1 MAKEVF
7 MPKLSSTMETGTI
20 LQWMKNEGDPVE
32 MGEPVFE
39 VMSDKINIEVEA
51 YEEGF
56 MLKKYYNVD
65 DVVPVNTVVGY
76 IGEKEENVPDT
87 PPESTEDSESDA
99 ASEPEQ
105 NEPAAHGTESSSV
118 RQVERGQIRATP
130 AARRVARE
138 EEVSLSDV
146 TGSGPKQRVQ
156 QQDVRDFLQNAP
168 KPPKATPLA
177 RKWAEDQN
185 VDLNTVEGSGPV
197 NKIYTKDLS
206 AAQEE
211 TVSSEPDRI
220 PVKGVRKVVAD
231 RMAESASTVPHV
243 TLNSDVDMTEAIRLR
258 SQIQDKVVEQTGSK
272 LSYTEIIMKAVAAA
286 LKRHPSINA
295 SLSSDQQEILLHRD
309 INIGLAVA
317 TEQGLVVPVVPSAGE
332 KGLTALVKES
342 KQLAA
347 DARNQQLNPQ
357 QMQGGTFTISN
368 LGMYAVDGFTPIINQ
383 PEAAILGVGQMKET
397 PTARNG
403 NVELRPLTTFSLS
416 FDHRIVDG
424 APAAAFLTELKQMLE
439 APYELLM

>member
-87 PPESTEDSESDA
+87 PPESTEDAESKA
-99 ASEPEQ
+99 EPAPEQ
-105 NEPAAHGTESSSV
+105 NEPTAEGSESAPV
-118 RQVERGQIRATP
+118 NQIEQGQVRATP
-130 AARRVARE
+130 AARRVAGE
-138 EEVSLSDV
+138 EGVTLSDV

-156 QQDVRDFLQNAP
+156 QQDVYNHVKNAP
-168 KPPKATPLA
+168 QAPKATPLA
-177 RKWAEDQN
+177 RKWAEEQQ
-185 VDLNTVEGSGPV
+185 VDLNTVEGSGPAD
-197 NKIYTKDLS
+197 KIYTKDLS
-206 AAQEE
+206 SGTQQSTSA
-211 TVSSEPDRI
+211 EPDRI
-220 PVKGVRKVVAD
+220 PMKGVRKVVAD
-231 RMAESASTVPHV
+231 RMTESASTVPHV
-243 TLNSDVDMTEAIRLR
+243 TLYSDVDMTEAIRLR
-258 SQIQDKVVEQTGSK
+258 SQLQDKVVEQTGSK

-317 TEQGLVVPVVPSAGE
+317 TEQGLVVPVVPRAGD
-332 KGLTALVKES
+332 KGLTDLVKES
-342 KQLAA
+342 KELAR
-347 DARNQQLNPQ
+347 DARNQQLKPG

-383 PEAAILGVGQMKET
+383 PEAAILGVGQMKEI
-397 PTARNG
+397 PVGRNG
-403 NVELRPLTTFSLS
+403 NVELRPMTTCSLS

>member
-1 MAKEVF
+1 MAKEIF

-20 LQWMKNEGDPVE
+20 LQWMKSEGDPVE

-56 MLKKYYNVD
+56 LLKKYYNVD

-76 IGEKEENVPDT
+76 IGEKEEEVPET
-87 PPESTEDSESDA
+87 PPGNTEDSESNV
-99 ASEPEQ
+99 ASEPDQ
-105 NEPAAHGTESSSV
+105 NEPTADHSDTSSAAQIE
-118 RQVERGQIRATP
+118 QGQIRATP

-138 EEVSLSDV
+138 EGVTLSDV
-146 TGSGPKQRVQ
+146 TGSGPKQRIQ
-156 QQDVRDFLQNAP
+156 QQDVYDFVRSAP

-185 VDLNTVEGSGPV
+185 VDLNTVEGSGPG

-206 AAQEE
+206 AAHDE
-211 TVSSEPDRI
+211 TVSGEPDRI
-220 PVKGVRKVVAD
+220 PVKGIRKIVAD
-231 RMAESASTVPHV
+231 RMTESASTVPHV
-243 TLNSDVDMTEAIRLR
+243 TIYSDVDMTEAIRLR
-258 SQIQDKVVEQTGSK
+258 SQLQDKVVEQTGSK

-295 SLSSDQQEILLHRD
+295 SLSPDHEEILLHRD
-309 INIGLAVA
+309 INLGLAVA
-317 TEQGLVVPVVPSAGE
+317 TDQGLVVPVVSQAGE
-332 KGLTALVKES
+332 KGLADLVKES
-342 KQLAA
+342 KQLAR
-347 DARNQQLNPQ
+347 DARDQQLKPD

-397 PTARNG
+397 PVGRNG
-403 NVELRPLTTFSLS
+403 NVELRPMTTFSLS